1 MGIFSAFLFGFIKSQ
16 NPLLLATPKWIH
28 SFYQPKRKSSSLPHS
43 PALPAPTALA
53 TLKTSLVNLL
63 TSDASLVN
71 LLTSDAVIPP
81 PLPVEDYRRRKETQE
96 FVDQQQKLKYQKRL
110 EKKQGVRLGSRSE
123 RND

>member
-63 TSDASLVN
+63 TSDA
-71 LLTSDAVIPP
+71 VIPP